1 MTLTEQLRS
10 IKERISN
17 SRVDIISAL
26 QEKGVTVDS
35 SILLSEIAAA
45 IRDIHQSDFTFIF
58 DFKNIDQFGNPH
70 VPNTG
75 SLAHGMSGLSP
86 DFVLTV
92 LNAFIFDD
100 ESMQLVQNIKGEF
113 GVSTVGFNPAF
124 DLEQPDVYSITLDK
138 FTENQLPEVL
148 TYE

>member
-10 IKERISN
+10 IKERIQS
-17 SRVDIISAL
+17 SRTNIISAL
-26 QEKGVTVDS
+26 QEKGVTVEDT
-35 SILLSEIAAA
+35 ILLSEIASA
-45 IRDIHQSDFTFIF
+45 IRAIHQSDFSFIF
-58 DFKNIDQFGNPH
+58 DFKNVDQFGNPH

-75 SLAHGMSGLSP
+75 SLAHNMHGLTP
-86 DFVLTV
+86 DFILTV
-92 LNAFIFDD
+92 LDVFGFDE
-100 ESMQLVQNIKGEF
+100 ESIHLVQNIKGAF

-124 DLEQPDVYSITLDK
+124 NLEQPNAYTITLDK